1 MRDAVII
8 SLIFHVVV
16 MFSGLVALPMFKP
29 DRPTKMRVIP
39 VEMVR
44 IADVTKLRAQEKR
57 PDPVKKKTVVKK
69 KAPERKVEMPP
80 APPKLVSSMPLPD
93 MKAKPKPKKKTET
106 KKPIKQATNRAPRVT
121 PKVKPSR
128 FDAGKLAAL
137 LDKREKAEPNI
148 IEQLKDKDYAN
159 EKVISTLDIQ
169 QQTLSIIDAI
179 DKHIYDNQC
188 WNIPAGAKGA
198 AGLRVT
204 VHVRLSPDGKLIGPP
219 KVLDSGRMNLA
230 GQEFYRT
237 AAESALRAVRKCA
250 PFDFLPK
257 AQYDL
262 WRDMEIIFDPENIL
276 NG

>member
-1 MRDAVII
+1 MRGAVII
-8 SLIFHVVV
+8 SLIFHVVII
-16 MFSGLVALPMFKP
+16 FSGLVALPMLKP
-29 DRPTKMRVIP
+29 DRPIKMRVIP
-39 VEMVR
+39 VEMIR
-44 IADVTKLRAQEKR
+44 IADVTKLRAQEKK

-80 APPKLVSSMPLPD
+80 EPPKLVSSMPLPD
-93 MKAKPKPKKKTET
+93 MKAKPKKKTVTRKPT
-106 KKPIKQATNRAPRVT
+106 KTAVNRAPRVT
-121 PKVKPSR
+121 PKAKPSR
-128 FDAGKLAAL
+128 FNTGKLAAL
-137 LDKREKAEPNI
+137 LDKREKAEPSI
-148 IEQLKDKDYAN
+148 IEKLKDKDYAN
-159 EKVISTLDIQ
+159 EKVISTLDLQ

-204 VHVRLSPDGKLIGPP
+204 IHVRLSPDGKLIGPP

-230 GQEFYRT
+230 GQEFFRT

-257 AQYDL
+257 DQYDL